1 MIWIVLI
8 EGGFARRCHHHG
20 YPFPTPTPTP
30 TYETWKKGN
39 HYRTYF
45 PAPSWCESTLSYRRQ
60 AGTSVHNQARG
71 RRGKNIGEEERCVC
85 GGRCVPVQKMIQRA
99 DKSPWRWSHS
109 SLLGDTP
116 SSVNLLE
123 RCQPVETR
131 WGGSLGALALLRMVI
146 ASGPWKPGWG
156 FEIMV

>member
-8 EGGFARRCHHHG
+8 EGGFAQRCHHHG

-60 AGTSVHNQARG
+60 AGTSYIIKQEAEGARILVK
-71 RRGKNIGEEERCVC
+71 RNDVYV
-85 GGRCVPVQKMIQRA
+85 GGDA
-99 DKSPWRWSHS
+99 
-109 SLLGDTP
+109 SLYK
-116 SSVNLLE
+116 
-123 RCQPVETR
+123 R
-131 WGGSLGALALLRMVI
+131 
-146 ASGPWKPGWG
+146 
-156 FEIMV
+156 